1 VAGTRY
7 TVAYP
12 PGVGI
17 PVLGQ
22 KAVIIANLH
31 YTNPFQP
38 AQEVYGEGWINI
50 HFHKP
55 GEFKKL
61 LDGIFAI
68 GYRDLFVEPYEERSM
83 SMMWSPRGII
93 SGSADADVFQ
103 LFGHM
108 HKRAT
113 LFQIDLVSGGACSG
127 TGKLCGRDDDCACRP
142 WERNCETGQTCVL
155 SPDHEDTPI
164 YRTASWDNAPVVD
177 YTPPYLRVNK
187 DQGLRWT
194 CTHVNGVEGDETR
207 PPKRCHE
214 GCTACGW
221 DADTRTCIFNRG
233 VYHGV
238 DTQPRIYQVGD
249 PMPLVFGE
257 LADDDMCNMFGYFLP
272 VPE

>member
-1 VAGTRY
+1 
-7 TVAYP
+7 
-12 PGVGI
+12 
-17 PVLGQ
+17 
-22 KAVIIANLH
+22 
-31 YTNPFQP
+31 
-38 AQEVYGEGWINI
+38 
-50 HFHKP
+50 
-55 GEFKKL
+55 
-61 LDGIFAI
+61 
-68 GYRDLFVEPYEERSM
+68 
-83 SMMWSPRGII
+83 
-93 SGSADADVFQ
+93 
-103 LFGHM
+103 
-108 HKRAT
+108 
-113 LFQIDLVSGGACSG
+113 
-127 TGKLCGRDDDCACRP
+127 
-142 WERNCETGQTCVL
+142 VL

-238 DTQPRIYQVGD
+238 DTQPRIYQDGD